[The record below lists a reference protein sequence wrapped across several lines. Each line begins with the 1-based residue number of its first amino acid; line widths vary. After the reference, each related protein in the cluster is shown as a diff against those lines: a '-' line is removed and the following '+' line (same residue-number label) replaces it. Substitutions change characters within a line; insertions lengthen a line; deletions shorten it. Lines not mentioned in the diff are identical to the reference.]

1 VSDADDPDRAE
12 PIAPAASHVEGDN
25 PFFADA
31 LHRIRRISIAL
42 GIAAAVAVWL
52 RFGTA
57 TAIGFAVGCVVS
69 YVNFLWLERV
79 INAVAERMVQTG
91 RPGSARRVVLRF
103 LLRYVLVAVACFVIL
118 VCFKSSVYGLLGG
131 LFLTVAAI
139 LCEAAYEAVAALRG
153 T

>member
-1 VSDADDPDRAE
+1 VNDADHPGASE
-12 PIAPAASHVEGDN
+12 PIVPADSPVNGDN

-31 LHRIRRISIAL
+31 LHRIRRISLIL
-42 GIAAAVAVWL
+42 GVISTVCVWL
-52 RFGTA
+52 RFGV
-57 TAIGFAVGCVVS
+57 AIAAGFVVGCIVS

-91 RPGSARRVVLRF
+91 RPGSARKVVLRF
-103 LLRYVLVAVACFVIL
+103 LLRYGLVAVACFVIL